1 MAEEVK
7 DDRGSRGEPA
17 RRKAGEGK
25 NRLDV
30 VKRHPGPFQHNAK
43 LGSVKWHHAPVRK
56 VIPPGFVRFLSSSPF
71 CSSSS
76 SVLKAAQSASKFS
89 RNQSSSNVLTPVVSL
104 HFVQNELTF
113 NALPLSSRLA
123 STKLFVRD
131 LTVLSR
137 HADAIVMTGSSNVGR
152 LMALLFE
159 AARVERGVEGRR
171 EMRSLDTRCV
181 ALSLFLLSVAD
192 SLITVVVNRWFPT
205 SKFS

>member
-1 MAEEVK
+1 MSDDSAAVQAFRQHPLADFFRIVGTAEIVAPTPLPPVEARSLEAMAEEVK

-76 SVLKAAQSASKFS
+76 SVLKAAQSASKYS
-89 RNQSSSNVLTPVVSL
+89 RY
-104 HFVQNELTF
+104 
-113 NALPLSSRLA
+113 
-123 STKLFVRD
+123 
-131 LTVLSR
+131 
-137 HADAIVMTGSSNVGR
+137 
-152 LMALLFE
+152 
-159 AARVERGVEGRR
+159 
-171 EMRSLDTRCV
+171 
-181 ALSLFLLSVAD
+181 
-192 SLITVVVNRWFPT
+192 
-205 SKFS
+205 